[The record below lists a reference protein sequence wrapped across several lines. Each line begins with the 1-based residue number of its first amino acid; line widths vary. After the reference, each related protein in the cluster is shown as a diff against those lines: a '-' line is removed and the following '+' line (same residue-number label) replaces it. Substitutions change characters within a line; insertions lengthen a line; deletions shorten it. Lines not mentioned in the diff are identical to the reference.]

1 MTRNVVTRRQALA
14 LARERQRQLDADRVA
29 RIEQAT
35 ARVLVSMDTRM
46 AALADVRDAEDDA
59 GRALEELL
67 TLGTIEQVVQL
78 VGVDAPEI
86 RRLVREMKGREPAPD
101 AAPRAAAVPT
111 RPAVASA
118 DGTVSEDP
126 LPDGQRL

>member
-14 LARERQRQLDADRVA
+14 LARERQRKVDADRVA

-35 ARVLVSMDTRM
+35 VRVLVSMDTRE

-101 AAPRAAAVPT
+101 AAPRAAAVPSE
-111 RPAVASA
+111 PAVASA

-126 LPDGQRL
+126 LPGGQRL